1 MGVIDLKKGKA
12 TLMLKGLK
20 MTGKELLDFRLLML
34 KRI

>member
-1 MGVIDLKKGKA
+1 MGLINLKKGKG
-12 TLMLKGLK
+12 TLMLKGIK